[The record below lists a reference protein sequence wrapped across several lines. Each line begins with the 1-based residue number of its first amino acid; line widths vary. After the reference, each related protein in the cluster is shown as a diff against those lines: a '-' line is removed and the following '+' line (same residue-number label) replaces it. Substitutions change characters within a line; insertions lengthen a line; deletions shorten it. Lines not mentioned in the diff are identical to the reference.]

1 MRHPLVGAM
10 TVTQQALRTEQ
21 DQSIVVATTEAGSP
35 SHAAMTLLA
44 HTVTTGPA
52 RRQVPVPE

>member
-21 DQSIVVATTEAGSP
+21 GRTVVIATTEPGSP
-35 SHAAMTLLA
+35 SRAAMSLLVHNNA
-44 HTVTTGPA
+44 FATESTSAQA
-52 RRQVPVPE
+52 R